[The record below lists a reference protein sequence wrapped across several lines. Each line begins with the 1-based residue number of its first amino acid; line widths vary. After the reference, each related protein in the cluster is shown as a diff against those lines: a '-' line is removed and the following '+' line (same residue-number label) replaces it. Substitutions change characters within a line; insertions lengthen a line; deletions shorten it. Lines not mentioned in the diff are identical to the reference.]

1 MRYLSIDLGTKRTG
15 LAVGDDI
22 TRIVTPAGTSETS
35 NPAQC
40 VHLLKQAISE
50 HQPDALVVGLPLN
63 MDGTE
68 GQPAKDA
75 RKRSKQLHGQ
85 TGLIVHLMDE
95 RSTSE
100 SANQMMSR
108 SGLTHRAK
116 KARRDSLAAS
126 AILSRFLEYQSS
138 P

>member
-22 TRIVTPAGTSETS
+22 TRIVTPAGTIETL
-35 NPAQC
+35 NPDQWI
-40 VHLLKQAISE
+40 HLLKQAISE

-75 RKRSKQLHGQ
+75 RKRSRQLHDQ

-95 RSTSE
+95 RLTSE

-108 SGLTHRAK
+108 SGLTHRGK

-126 AILSRFLEYQSS
+126 AILSRFLEHQSL